1 MRNVTASTRLEPGDL
16 APEFVLADQFD
27 TPFARFNLLGTKS
40 IVYFYPEADTPG
52 CTTQACDFQ
61 ENMGV
66 FEQAGYRVV
75 GISRDPV
82 AKLKRFADDRGLY
95 FPLLSDPDHE
105 VHDRYGAY
113 GEKLLY
119 GKTVTGAIRST
130 FVLDEECRIVHA
142 LYNVKATGHIGMLR
156 KKLGL
161 VDA

>member
-1 MRNVTASTRLEPGDL
+1 MPRVTSSTRLQPGDP
-16 APEFVLADQFD
+16 APAFVLDDQSGVPFD
-27 TPFARFNLLGTKS
+27 SASLGGSKA

-75 GISRDPV
+75 GISRDAV
-82 AKLKRFADDRGLY
+82 DKIRRFADGRGLT
-95 FPLLSDPDHE
+95 FPLLSDPGHA
-105 VHDRYGAY
+105 VHDAYGAY

-119 GKTVTGAIRST
+119 GKPVTGALRST
-130 FVLDEECRIVHA
+130 FVVDEDGRIVHA
-142 LYNVKATGHIGMLR
+142 LYNVKATGHLGMLR

-161 VDA
+161 GG